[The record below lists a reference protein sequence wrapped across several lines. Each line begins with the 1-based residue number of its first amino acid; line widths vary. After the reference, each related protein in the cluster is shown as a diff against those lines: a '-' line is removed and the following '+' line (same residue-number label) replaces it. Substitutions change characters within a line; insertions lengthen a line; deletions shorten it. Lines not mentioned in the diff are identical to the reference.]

1 MKERCKR
8 KRGDRTDNKRV
19 RAKCFCCA
27 FKSGFP
33 QLICRIKSNLVLA
46 LSVISKQIELY
57 ESKHVVVECR
67 CLKIWDLLSF
77 WICYS
82 ALVLKWQQ
90 VSPIK
95 LELQLAQVN
104 LHTRKDFKSSR
115 IGSLHEK

>member
-8 KRGDRTDNKRV
+8 TRGDRTDNERV

-46 LSVISKQIELY
+46 LSIFLKQIELY

-77 WICYS
+77 
-82 ALVLKWQQ
+82 LK
-90 VSPIK
+90 
-95 LELQLAQVN
+95 
-104 LHTRKDFKSSR
+104 F
-115 IGSLHEK
+115 